1 MNTSFLSPLKQ
12 ETLANCTIPLLT
24 LLILSPLATSL
35 AQRLPSTVRPE
46 HYSLTLTPD
55 LKDATFAGAETVDVT
70 ASEPVNTITL
80 NSTEIAFQSVT
91 ANAAGKK
98 QTASVTLDAKKEQ
111 ATFTFPETL
120 PARKVKLDIHYT
132 GILNNE
138 LRSFYLSKTNRRNYA
153 VTQFVA

>member
-1 MNTSFLSPLKQ
+1 MNSSLPSPLKQ
-12 ETLANCTIPLLT
+12 KTLANCAVPLLT
-24 LLILSPLATSL
+24 LLILSPVTTF
-35 AQRLPSTVRPE
+35 AQRLPATVRPE

-55 LKDATFAGAETVDVT
+55 LKAATFTGAESIDVT

-91 ANAAGKK
+91 ATFAGKK

-120 PARKVKLDIHYT
+120 PAGKV
-132 GILNNE
+132 
-138 LRSFYLSKTNRRNYA
+138 
-153 VTQFVA
+153 